1 MRRRE
6 STIMDIFGWPGMV
19 FIVLVLILG
28 LLRLL

>member
-6 STIMDIFGWPGMV
+6 ATILDMFGWRGVM